1 MEERGTQTQPREG
14 SLSSDFMKT
23 PGSAPPDAPRSSPQS
38 WGSPTWN
45 TALQVLSKSPT
56 PTSTSHSQ
64 ASLSPPWPLS
74 TQPVTGVPSAPV
86 DRDYAQQFCPVDQHP
101 HQAVTTGPAQ

>member
-23 PGSAPPDAPRSSPQS
+23 PGSALPDAPRSSPQS

-45 TALQVLSKSPT
+45 TALHPPPPATAKLASPRLGLSAP
-56 PTSTSHSQ
+56 
-64 ASLSPPWPLS
+64 SLSQGCHLPQW
-74 TQPVTGVPSAPV
+74 TETMPSSSAL
-86 DRDYAQQFCPVDQHP
+86 
-101 HQAVTTGPAQ
+101 